1 MIKEGVLG
9 ELSELPNNCVYLKCV
24 EGERIF
30 NKGEII
36 YAESEGHRCT
46 IHHNSGDYHIYV
58 RLDDLEKAFGDT
70 FLRVHQSFLVNMEY
84 VNRISNYK
92 LTLNNDI
99 VLPVPKARFKQVLRT
114 YEEYQWV
121 KALGNSGEYEDFY
134 EHISIRF

>member
-1 MIKEGVLG
+1 MLKEGVLG
-9 ELSELPNNCVYLKCV
+9 DLSELPNNCVYLKCV

-30 NKGEII
+30 NKNEII
-36 YAESEGHRCT
+36 YAESEGHRYT

-58 RLDDLEKAFGDT
+58 RLDDLEKAFGDE

-121 KALGNSGEYEDFY
+121 KALGNSGE
-134 EHISIRF
+134 

>member
-1 MIKEGVLG
+1 MLKEGVLG
-9 ELSELPNNCVYLKCV
+9 NLSELPNNCVYLKCV

-30 NKGEII
+30 NKSEII

-58 RLDDLEKAFGDT
+58 RLNDLEKAFGDA
-70 FLRVHQSFLVNMEY
+70 FLRIHQSFLVNMKY

-114 YEEYQWV
+114 YEEYQLFKV
-121 KALGNSGEYEDFY
+121 IGNSDE
-134 EHISIRF
+134 

>member
-30 NKGEII
+30 NKSEII

-84 VNRISNYK
+84 ANRISNYK

-121 KALGNSGEYEDFY
+121 KALGNSGE
-134 EHISIRF
+134 

>member
-30 NKGEII
+30 NKSEII

-58 RLDDLEKAFGDT
+58 RLDDLEKAFGDE
-70 FLRVHQSFLVNMEY
+70 FL
-84 VNRISNYK
+84 
-92 LTLNNDI
+92 
-99 VLPVPKARFKQVLRT
+99 
-114 YEEYQWV
+114 
-121 KALGNSGEYEDFY
+121 
-134 EHISIRF
+134 

>member
-1 MIKEGVLG
+1 VIKEGVIG

-30 NKGEII
+30 NKSEII

-84 VNRISNYK
+84 ANRISNYK

-121 KALGNSGEYEDFY
+121 KALGNSGE
-134 EHISIRF
+134 

>member
-1 MIKEGVLG
+1 MLKQGVLG
-9 ELSELPNNCVYLKCV
+9 DLSELPNNCVYLKCV

-30 NKGEII
+30 NKIEII

-58 RLDDLEKAFGDT
+58 RLDDLEKTFGGT
-70 FLRVHQSFLVNMEY
+70 FLRVHQSFLVNMEC

-121 KALGNSGEYEDFY
+121 KAIGNCGE
-134 EHISIRF
+134 

>member
-1 MIKEGVLG
+1 MLKEGVLG
-9 ELSELPNNCVYLKCV
+9 ELSELPNNCVYLKSV

-30 NKGEII
+30 NKSEII

-58 RLDDLEKAFGDT
+58 RLDDLDRTLGDT

-92 LTLNNDI
+92 LTLNSDI

-114 YEEYQWV
+114 YEKYQWAKV
-121 KALGNSGEYEDFY
+121 IGNSNE
-134 EHISIRF
+134 

>member
-30 NKGEII
+30 NKSEII

-99 VLPVPKARFKQVLRT
+99 VLPVPKARFKQALRT

-121 KALGNSGEYEDFY
+121 KVLWNSGE
-134 EHISIRF
+134 

>member
-1 MIKEGVLG
+1 MLKEGVLG
-9 ELSELPNNCVYLKCV
+9 DLSELPNNCVYLKCV

-30 NKGEII
+30 NKSEII

-46 IHHNSGDYHIYV
+46 IHHNSGDYHIYA
-58 RLDDLEKAFGDT
+58 RLDYLEKAFGDV

-114 YEEYQWV
+114 YEKYQWV
-121 KALGNSGEYEDFY
+121 KALGNSGE
-134 EHISIRF
+134 

>member
-1 MIKEGVLG
+1 M
-9 ELSELPNNCVYLKCV
+9 CVFKCV

-30 NKGEII
+30 NKSEII

-58 RLDDLEKAFGDT
+58 RLDDLEKAFSDD

-114 YEEYQWV
+114 YEEYQWA
-121 KALGNSGEYEDFY
+121 KALGNSGE
-134 EHISIRF
+134 